1 MESGATPVIEGSVTS
16 LGAASTQGGSLKH
29 LLRAFIKYLLVGGLA
44 FAVNFALFSA
54 CLSADVHYLPAVCVG
69 FIGGLLTNYALCV
82 AWVWRGT
89 QARSLRDLLVFS
101 LVGVGGLAL
110 TSLGMWV
117 GVNVLDAPERA
128 SRIVMAALVLVWNF
142 GLRRAFVF
150 FR

>member
-1 MESGATPVIEGSVTS
+1 MESGASPVIEGSVP
-16 LGAASTQGGSLKH
+16 GMGPVSTQAGGLKH
-29 LLRAFIKYLLVGGLA
+29 LLRAFIKYLLVGGIA
-44 FAVNFALFSA
+44 FAVDFALFST
-54 CLSADVHYLPAVCVG
+54 CLSAGLHYLPAVCVG

-89 QARSLRDLLVFS
+89 QARSLRDLLVFA

-110 TSLGMWV
+110 TSLGMWI
-117 GVNVLDAPERA
+117 GIDVLDAPERA